1 MKRRK
6 YAYLIILLSTLLAL
20 PSCFNLDENVEDK
33 ILAEGFGKNEAEVNS
48 IVGPIYKSLCKY
60 AAGHNFMTLQ
70 DASGD
75 MSIVPSKRGG
85 DWWDGGQYREIHMHE
100 WVSTNNSN
108 WGAWDKSTQ
117 AISSANLVLN
127 IIGNLKELDPEIKA
141 RVMAEVR
148 GVRAFWLYIMMDL
161 WGNIPLV
168 TDITQT
174 GLPEQTSR
182 KEVYEFILKELN
194 EIKDIVRSDVTPSS
208 YGKFTKG
215 AAYTLLA
222 KMYLNA
228 EAWGVDNPRWA
239 EAEAA
244 LDEVLKLNYQIEPN
258 FKSNFNPKNES
269 SREAIFS
276 ACFSVNDA
284 DGYRMQYFDWL
295 HYKDNLALGVK
306 PAGNNCWAAQPEY
319 VKLFDEADQRL
330 SGSFLIGQMYDLST
344 GEMLYTA
351 HDRPLNHTIEI
362 TIIPGTEHDGTV
374 WGDVEQEVGAR
385 NFKWDYEPT
394 IVNAM
399 ENDFHIFRLADV
411 YLMKAEAL
419 VRQGKDNGEA
429 TRLVNEIRQRGF
441 GNDSHN
447 YTSVTLEEIALE
459 RKLEFAWEQM
469 SRQDCI
475 RFGTFQD
482 KRFLKPATHGKD
494 HLNIFIIPEKAHQAN
509 KKLKQNPGYPP
520 FSDN

>member
-1 MKRRK
+1 MKKRI
-6 YAYLIILLSTLLAL
+6 YINLVILFSAVFAFS
-20 PSCFNLDENVEDK
+20 SCLNLDEEIEDK
-33 ILAEGFGKNEAEVNS
+33 IPADGFGKNEAEVNS
-48 IVGPIYKSLCKY
+48 IVGPVYKTLCRY

-70 DASGD
+70 DAAGD
-75 MSIVPSKRGG
+75 MSLVPSKRGG
-85 DWWDGGQYREIHMHE
+85 DWWDGGQFREIHMHD
-100 WVSTNNSN
+100 WVETNNSI

-127 IIGNLKELDPEIKA
+127 IVGNLDELDKDVQT
-141 RVMAEVR
+141 RLLAEVR
-148 GVRAFWLYIMMDL
+148 GVRAFWLYLMIDL

-168 TDITQT
+168 TDYNQT
-174 GLPEQTSR
+174 ELPVQSSR
-182 KEVYEFILKELN
+182 KEVYDFILKELN
-194 EIKDIVRSDVTPSS
+194 EIKDIVRADVTSAS
-208 YGKFTKG
+208 YGKFTRG

-228 EAWGVDNPRWA
+228 EAWGVDTGKWA

-244 LDEVLKLNYQIEPN
+244 LDEVMKLGYQIEPN
-258 FKSNFNPKNES
+258 WKANFIAKNES
-269 SREAIFS
+269 SREAILS

-284 DGYRMQYFDWL
+284 SGFRMEYYNWL

-306 PAGNNCWAAQPEY
+306 PAGNNSWAAQPAY
-319 VKLFDEADQRL
+319 VHLFDEADQRL
-330 SGSFLIGQMYDLST
+330 AGSFLLGQMYDLNT

-351 HDRPLNHTIEI
+351 HDRPLNHTIDIE
-362 TIIPGTEHDGTV
+362 IIPGTERDGTV
-374 WGDVEQEVGAR
+374 WGDVQQEVGAR
-385 NFKWDYEPT
+385 NLKWEYETT

-419 VRQGKDNGEA
+419 VRQGKDNAEA
-429 TRLVNEIRQRGF
+429 TRLVNVIRERGF

-447 YTSVTLEEIALE
+447 YTTVTLNEIALE

-475 RFGTFQD
+475 RFGTYQD
-482 KRFLKPATHGKD
+482 ARFLKPDTHGQD
-494 HLNIFIIPEKAHQAN
+494 HLNLFLIPQNAWRTNN
-509 KKLKQNPGYPP
+509 KLVQNPGYPA
-520 FSDN
+520 FK